1 MFLAEFVTYRLA
13 RVVYWLNLSLLGV
26 TLISAGCVQQ
36 GTGLAKVDMSP
47 YVATAIKHSIV
58 ISQCLYAFGGLLCVF
73 STYRSIAFI
82 VLVQLNYAIAPG
94 WRRYPRD
101 ERVASQAVPA
111 ALA

>member
-1 MFLAEFVTYRLA
+1 VPWQRPLAPL
-13 RVVYWLNLSLLGV
+13 LSV
-26 TLISAGCVQQ
+26 TLYFSWVCVT
-36 GTGLAKVDMSP
+36 GTGLAKVDLSP
-47 YVATAIKHSIV
+47 YVATAIKRRIVMASASTHS
-58 ISQCLYAFGGLLCVF
+58 ADLLCVF